1 MDGWLDGRI
10 DGWTDEVLVPL
21 PPVSVAVFDQPPLA
35 DGALHSHTS
44 APWKSDPLSECL
56 TLTVH

>member
-21 PPVSVAVFDQPPLA
+21 PPVSVAVFDLPPLA

-44 APWKSDPLSECL
+44 APWKSDPLS
-56 TLTVH
+56 